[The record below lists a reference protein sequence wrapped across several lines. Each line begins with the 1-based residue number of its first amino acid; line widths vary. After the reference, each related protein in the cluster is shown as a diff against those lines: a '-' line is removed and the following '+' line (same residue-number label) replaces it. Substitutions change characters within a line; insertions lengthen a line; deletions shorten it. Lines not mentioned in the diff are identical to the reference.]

1 MNNGELNID
10 VQKLKPFTRFIYT
23 IGILPTSYLLS
34 MTYEEQLIW
43 LCNYLKETVI
53 PTINNNGQAVEELQT
68 KYIELKSYVD
78 NYFDNL
84 DIQEEINNKLDEMAQ
99 DGTLSEIITTYLQIN
114 GVLGFDNKTDLK
126 TSTNLINGSIVKTL
140 GKITY
145 KDGKGH
151 YYKIRNILNTDVID
165 DENIIALTNY
175 PNLIAELVPRDI
187 DFIYKNK
194 KPLNMKNIVIIGDSY
209 GELSQQS
216 TWIDV
221 VLNKLGLTSSEYTR
235 KTESSTGFLNTNSY
249 TNHKFID
256 LLQLAKEDLTA
267 DERADVTHIIICG
280 GANDMKPQ
288 YSISDLTTA
297 ISQFITYA
305 KNNFTN
311 AKVYIGMIGFTTD
324 INVKKYLGRVLE
336 AYEKCIAYDG
346 VYLNGVQ
353 NASHYYPY
361 FNLTTSDTVHPNQ
374 NGSTAIGNAVYEALM
389 RGSVSIM
396 RDWELVSDSISYE
409 HLYSY
414 SNNDNYKLKLE
425 TPFRIRTESNLI
437 LNPSNVLHIMDFN
450 GGCVGGIASPTYGV
464 QGTVMINTEDN
475 QTIKVNGTYK
485 LSSYIHSDGVTI
497 RQRLDFYP
505 YEIDSS
511 VSGSGGYKK
520 ITNAY
525 YLYVTPTVLDMS
537 IYDC

>member
-99 DGTLSEIITTYLQIN
+99 DGTLSEIITTYLQMN

>member
-1 MNNGELNID
+1 MIFRNWILENFPFLEDDFDALTDYELFCKMMEYVKKFAEDN
-10 VQKLKPFTRFIYT
+10 VEFNQRLTA
-23 IGILPTSYLLS
+23 L
-34 MTYEEQLIW
+34 E
-43 LCNYLKETVI
+43 NY
-53 PTINNNGQAVEELQT
+53 INNLDLQDEVN
-68 KYIELKSYVD
+68 K
-78 NYFDNL
+78 
-84 DIQEEINNKLDEMAQ
+84 KLDEMAE
-99 DGTLSEIITTYLQIN
+99 DGTLEDIVGEYL
-114 GVLGFDNKTDLK
+114 
-126 TSTNLINGSIVKTL
+126 
-140 GKITY
+140 
-145 KDGKGH
+145 
-151 YYKIRNILNTDVID
+151 DVHVIF
-165 DENIIALTNY
+165 NS
-175 PNLIAELVPRDI
+175 
-187 DFIYKNK
+187 K
-194 KPLNMKNIVIIGDSY
+194 KPINMNKIVIIGDSY

-288 YSISDLTTA
+288 YSLSDLTTA

-305 KNNFTN
+305 KNNFIN

-425 TPFRIRTESNLI
+425 TPFRIRTESTLV

-475 QTIKVNGTYK
+475 QTIKCNGTFK

-511 VSGSGGYKK
+511 ASGSGGYKQ
-520 ITNAY
+520 ITGAY